1 MAFLPRLVL
10 NPGSLL
16 LAQHVDNVQGR
27 QMQESKGSQGF
38 YHAGFT
44 QGILNVAGSSVSQL
58 KMDQWVQM
66 KASH

>member
-16 LAQHVDNVQGR
+16 LAQHVDNVQGG
-27 QMQESKGSQGF
+27 QTQGSKGSQGF

-44 QGILNVAGSSVSQL
+44 QGILNVAGSSV
-58 KMDQWVQM
+58 
-66 KASH
+66 